1 MFLQDR
7 QRLFGQTAGR
17 IGLGRLL
24 PIFLDVLLWSFT
36 IDLAKDLSKEAPDRI
51 FSLAYVAFAPMPEP
65 VGGVTPSS
73 LATCSALVLW
83 SP

>member
-51 FSLAYVAFAPMPEP
+51 FSLA
-65 VGGVTPSS
+65 
-73 LATCSALVLW
+73 
-83 SP
+83 

>member
-1 MFLQDR
+1 MLLQNR
-7 QRLFGQTAGR
+7 QRLFGQAASR

-51 FSLAYVAFAPMPEP
+51 FSLA
-65 VGGVTPSS
+65 
-73 LATCSALVLW
+73 
-83 SP
+83 